1 MSEPSS
7 APRIEKLSVKNLRSI
22 GDDRVTVRFPD
33 AGALVLLGE
42 NNAGKSNITRG
53 LELLFGDQ
61 WPGTRRLEDHDFHGR
76 DSDGIAI
83 EVGAAVSGIPC
94 PYCTGGEAVHF
105 KWTYDPENPGRD
117 GNPVGYT
124 FTCSN
129 QYCGKTWP
137 NNTMRTALAAAV
149 LDADRRLDYQLSYA
163 SKYTMLSKLMHRFHE
178 RLLRDPQRKVQLA
191 SVFDGLLQQF
201 GAVPEFAKFKELL
214 ASTAEDFGQN
224 LPYRLDVDFSAYDP
238 SNFFRSLRIHPSLDG
253 EVRSFDEL
261 GTGQSQVLA
270 LAFAYAYAI
279 AYGQSEGTVLVI
291 DEPEANLHPL
301 AQRWLAT
308 RLNQLAAPGL
318 QVVITT
324 HSPHFVDLAR
334 PENLVMVSK
343 GEDGATRIVQRSR
356 EELRDE
362 LVARGA
368 DPVRTQPDTIGPFYA
383 AGATTEI
390 ISGLFAR
397 RCVLVEGPTEALAL
411 PELLKA
417 RGLDVLKEGVAV
429 VSAEGVGNI
438 AKWLRLYTALGID
451 CFCLFDTD
459 SNKGGRE
466 AADLLVKRQDIAAAL
481 GLSGDPAEPAV
492 ILGEPLHVGT
502 SYATLDPNFEG
513 AMTALFGSEWT
524 RLHDEAVASVGESKP
539 LRARYAAQRLD
550 EFDWVGDPESRI
562 DVLVRA
568 IRGNDPNEGPEP
580 RPVDDAWGDPSPWDT
595 APDPWAEEEPPF

>member
-1 MSEPSS
+1 MA
-7 APRIEKLSVKNLRSI
+7 APRIEKLTVKNLRSI
-22 GDDRVTVRFPD
+22 GNDRATLQFPTD
-33 AGALVLLGE
+33 GVLVLLGE
-42 NNAGKSNITRG
+42 NNAGKSNITRA
-53 LELLFGDQ
+53 LEILFGDF

-83 EVGAAVSGIPC
+83 DIGATVSGIPC
-94 PYCTGGEAVHF
+94 PYCSGGEVSYF
-105 KWTYDPENPGRD
+105 RWVYDAQDVGND
-117 GNPVGYT
+117 GNPVKYT
-124 FTCSN
+124 FTCSACTRS
-129 QYCGKTWP
+129 YP
-137 NNTMRTALAAAV
+137 NSAMRSVLTASI

-178 RLLRDPQRKVQLA
+178 RLLQDPQRRAQLA
-191 SVFDGLLQQF
+191 KIFDGLLQEF
-201 GAVPEFAKFKELL
+201 GAVAEFAKFKELL

-238 SNFFRSLRIHPSLDG
+238 SNFFRSLRIHPALNG

-270 LAFAYAYAI
+270 LAFAYAYAN

-308 RLNQLAAPGL
+308 RLNKLAAPGL

-324 HSPHFVDLAR
+324 HSPHFVDLSR

-343 GEDGATRIVQRSR
+343 DTDGATRIVQRSR
-356 EELRDE
+356 DDLRDA

-368 DPVRTQPDTIGPFYA
+368 DPERTQPDTIGPFYA
-383 AGATTEI
+383 ANSTTEI
-390 ISGLFAR
+390 VGGLFAR

-417 RGLDVLKEGVAV
+417 RGLDVLKEGIAV
-429 VSAEGVGNI
+429 VSAEGIGNI
-438 AKWLRLYTALGID
+438 AKWYRLYTALGVE

-459 SNKGGRE
+459 SNKSGRQ

-481 GLSGDPAEPAV
+481 GESGDPAETAAM
-492 ILGEPLHVGT
+492 LGMPLHVSNG
-502 SYATLDPNFEG
+502 YAMLEPNFEG
-513 AMTALFGSEWT
+513 AMTALFGGEWT
-524 RLHDEAVASVGESKP
+524 RLHDEAVAYVGESKP
-539 LRARYAAQRLD
+539 LRARHAAQRLD
-550 EFDWVGDPESRI
+550 EFDWAGNPGDRF
-562 DVLVRA
+562 DALVRA
-568 IRGNDPNEGPEP
+568 ILGDQPDVGTESESPDDYHLDGGS
-580 RPVDDAWGDPSPWDT
+580 PVDA
-595 APDPWAEEEPPF
+595 AADPWAVDDPPF